1 MTNKNA
7 VLVFLIVTI
16 GSLFMPK
23 YVEAAEEVASV
34 PIENIFQVPKSGDSY
49 VDGNNVIITDKK
61 TGQNGGV
68 FSTEENKIDLSQDFA
83 ADINVNID
91 GDGDGLIFAL
101 HNDQIKTQRYSGNN
115 GENMGIYGTSYFLSS
130 NKPVVDGDPL
140 RYSVAIE
147 FDTYFNRTVRAWPQ
161 FLPYGTWGYDQNLEE
176 NNGNGHIAYTFPYKA
191 SSYAFLNTWATN
203 YINHSGVQYPS
214 FKLGD
219 GQWRLLKI
227 KWTGWDSSNNG
238 TLTYSYGGL
247 APISVPVSRDTF
259 GTDSVYWGFIATT
272 AQAAEKNMVSFKSV
286 PGLVNYADNVEF
298 KNANG
303 EKIQSATQDSEV
315 TVHYAGQYTSGKQN
329 MLPPTYTF
337 TLSPYQKYQY
347 GTFQLNGVAV
357 TPSFKNNELSIPL
370 SKVLTLEDGKVDIQ
384 FKVKDIGVSSD
395 TDLTLTAHV
404 KAQNFLSDND
414 YTYRLNYDKEAPTGT
429 GKLTFIDVDDAKAIT
444 NVTDYRSFLSEYQ
457 DNYSSKDKI
466 TVQLKENQAVA
477 DIVKTV
483 GPSSF
488 QVTLTDEKGNTG
500 DVTVPIFIQN
510 ENSVKSSKYII
521 YGNDFSVDSKNYP
534 KTDESLL
541 TMIREKAGLKLWQYE
556 DLSVKELT
564 NTQLNLSVTKL
575 PPTSA
580 SFDPTEGGIYELSAS
595 YGSGTEEVDKKLNM
609 TVIPTITKVNID
621 FVDEKGTPIIEG
633 ISFDAKVGE
642 SIDLSNNPQIKEK
655 IDAVKSL
662 NYVLDKVPTDEKNLL
677 VTPNIN
683 PKYTFKGTLFIQSAP
698 NTINFGDQNVS
709 VLDKT
714 YANPEYDQD
723 LIIWDNRQT
732 LGTWKITLK
741 QSQDFSIPD
750 DPSQKLPDVLSYQT
764 AGEEKMISTDA
775 QEVFS
780 SKHQSTGKYDISQE
794 TWGPEKQGL
803 RLNVPVGSVKQIGK
817 YETTLTWQ
825 IEEAY

>member
-1 MTNKNA
+1 MINKKM
-7 VLVFLIVTI
+7 VLAFLVVMV
-16 GSLFMPK
+16 SFLCMPK
-23 YVEAAEEVASV
+23 YVEAVEDVASV
-34 PIENIFQVPKSGDSY
+34 PIENIFQVPESGDSY
-49 VDGNNVIITDKK
+49 VDGNNVIITEKK

-68 FSTEENKIDLSQDFA
+68 FSTEANMIDLSKDFA

-101 HNDQIKTQRYSGNN
+101 HNDPIKTQRYSGNN
-115 GENMGIYGTSYFLSS
+115 GQNMGIYGTSFFYSS
-130 NKPVVDGDPL
+130 GKRVVDGDPL
-140 RYSVAIE
+140 RRSVAIE

-161 FLPYGTWGYDQNLEE
+161 TLPYGTWGYDQKVEE
-176 NNGNGHIAYTFPYKA
+176 NAGNGHIAYTFPDQA
-191 SSYAFLNTWATN
+191 SSYGFLTSGATS

-238 TLTYSYGGL
+238 NLTYSYGGL
-247 APISVPVSRDTF
+247 APVSVPISRDTF
-259 GTDSVYWGFIATT
+259 GTDTVYWGFIGTT
-272 AQAAEKNMVSFKSV
+272 AEAAEKNVVSFKSV
-286 PGLVNYADNVEF
+286 PGLVNYTDNIEF
-298 KNANG
+298 KNADG

-329 MLPPTYTF
+329 MLQPTYTF
-337 TLSPYQKYQY
+337 TLSPNQKYQY

-357 TPSFKNNELSIPL
+357 TPTFTNNELSIPL
-370 SKVLTLEDGKVDIQ
+370 SKDLTLEEGKVDIH
-384 FKVKDIGVSSD
+384 FKVKDIGVSQD

-404 KAQNFLSDND
+404 KSQNFLSDND

-429 GKLTFIDVDDAKAIT
+429 GKLTIINAEDEQAIA
-444 NVTDYRSFLSEYQ
+444 NATDYRAFLSEYQ
-457 DNYSSKDKI
+457 DNYSPKDKI
-466 TVQLKENQAVA
+466 TVQLKENQPIA

-500 DVTVPIFIQN
+500 DVTIPIFIQN
-510 ENSVKSSKYII
+510 ENCVKSSQYII
-521 YGNDFSVDSKNYP
+521 YGDDFSVDSKNYP

-541 TMIREKAGLKLWQYE
+541 TMIREKAGLKLWQYD
-556 DLSVKELT
+556 DLSVKELA
-564 NTQLNLSVTKL
+564 NTQLNLSVKNL
-575 PPTSA
+575 PPTST
-580 SFDPTEGGIYELSAS
+580 SFDPTEGGVYELTAS
-595 YGSGTEEVDKKLNM
+595 YGSGTEKIDKNLNL
-609 TVIPTITKVNID
+609 TVIPTITNVKID
-621 FVDEKGTPIIEG
+621 FVDEQGTSIVEG
-633 ISFDAKVGE
+633 ISFQATVGE
-642 SIDLSNNPQIKEK
+642 SINLSNNLQIKEK
-655 IDAVKSL
+655 INAVKSL
-662 NYVLDKVPTDEKNLL
+662 NYVLDKVPIGEENLL

-698 NTINFGDQNVS
+698 SSINFGDQKVS
-709 VLDKT
+709 AFDKT
-714 YANPEYDQD
+714 YTNPEYDQD

-741 QSQDFSIPD
+741 QSQDFSIPG
-750 DPSQKLPDVLSYQT
+750 DPSQKLPDALSYQT
-764 AGEEKMISTDA
+764 SGEEKMISTDA
-775 QEVFS
+775 QEVFR
-780 SKHQSTGKYDISQE
+780 SKHQSSGKYDISEE